1 MNECGVGNRKCNP
14 NDLII
19 KSRIINGQKAELGE
33 FPWMVSVRVSAG
45 KVYKR
50 CGGAVIAEHWILT
63 AAHCLSDKKYS
74 IIRSKLLNKLKFYAN
89 I

>member
-1 MNECGVGNRKCNP
+1 
-14 NDLII
+14 
-19 KSRIINGQKAELGE
+19 
-33 FPWMVSVRVSAG
+33 MVSVRVSAG

-63 AAHCLSDKKYS
+63 AAQCLSDKKYS